1 MHFDAFTNP
10 YVRLTRVIGV
20 NYTLFGACSNAR
32 AIVYFNSSIVYFNSS
47 IVYFNSSI
55 VYFNSSNSLHSKLGT
70 AFSFRTLFYLIV
82 LIAWSDEAV
91 NCI

>member
-47 IVYFNSSI
+47 IVYFNSS
-55 VYFNSSNSLHSKLGT
+55 NSLHSKLGT
-70 AFSFRTLFYLIV
+70 AFLFRTLFYLIV
-82 LIAWSDEAV
+82 LIALSDEAV

>member
-32 AIVYFNSSIVYFNSS
+32 AIVYFNSS

>member
-47 IVYFNSSI
+47 IVY
-55 VYFNSSNSLHSKLGT
+55 YNSSNSLHSKLGT

-82 LIAWSDEAV
+82 LIAWSEPLTV
-91 NCI
+91 SN

>member
-47 IVYFNSSI
+47 IVYFNSS
-55 VYFNSSNSLHSKLGT
+55 NSLHSKLGT

-82 LIAWSDEAV
+82 LIALSDEAV

>member
-47 IVYFNSSI
+47 IVYFNSS
-55 VYFNSSNSLHSKLGT
+55 NSLHSKLGT
-70 AFSFRTLFYLIV
+70 AFSFRTLFYLMV
-82 LIAWSDEAV
+82 LIALSDEAV

>member
-10 YVRLTRVIGV
+10 YARLTRVIGV

-32 AIVYFNSSIVYFNSS
+32 AIVYFNSS

-82 LIAWSDEAV
+82 LIALSDEAV

>member
-20 NYTLFGACSNAR
+20 NYTLFGACSNA
-32 AIVYFNSSIVYFNSS
+32 

-55 VYFNSSNSLHSKLGT
+55 VYFNSSNSLHSK
-70 AFSFRTLFYLIV
+70 
-82 LIAWSDEAV
+82 
-91 NCI
+91 

>member
-32 AIVYFNSSIVYFNSS
+32 AIVYFNSSFVI
-47 IVYFNSSI
+47 
-55 VYFNSSNSLHSKLGT
+55 HSQEVCLK
-70 AFSFRTLFYLIV
+70 AV
-82 LIAWSDEAV
+82 LQV
-91 NCI
+91 RNCILVQKVILPDRFDQVV